1 MTQILYLLLPA
12 LIELASPD
20 TTQYEVHYKLGALD
34 TRVVTAE
41 ITWEQSVWEEI
52 PAWYSAAVLRTT
64 PFFRMFLGKD
74 YFAETYFSQSEMKPL
89 YFYNPVKSGKDE
101 YIYRNETG
109 EIESTVVRKDQT
121 AYATFPLDGLT
132 MDFLT
137 LVHFIRFLDL
147 SRAKEP
153 LPMHILIT
161 GKSYPVEFLHLGEDT
176 DKFPDTPTDKILVR
190 LTERGL
196 MENGSGNEIYLWRSR
211 DDSRTLL
218 RLETELGSG
227 FMYAKIANFAR

>member
-1 MTQILYLLLPA
+1 MTHLLYLLLPA
-12 LIELASPD
+12 LIGLSSPD
-20 TTQYEVHYKLGALD
+20 TTRYDVHYKLGAID

-41 ITWEQSVWEEI
+41 ITWEKSVWEEI

-74 YFAETYFSQSEMKPL
+74 YFSESYFSQSEMKPL
-89 YFYNPVKSGKDE
+89 YFDNPYKNGRDE

-109 EIESTVVRKDQT
+109 EIESTITHKGRT
-121 AYATFPLDGLT
+121 EYATFPLDGRT

-147 SRAKEP
+147 SLATEP
-153 LPMHILIT
+153 MPMHILIT
-161 GKSYPVEFLHLGEDT
+161 GKSYPAEILHLGEDT
-176 DKFPDTPTDKILVR
+176 DKFPDTPVDKILVR

-211 DDSRTLL
+211 SDDRTLL
-218 RLETELGSG
+218 RLETVLGSG